1 MTSPILDHVSLEVF
15 PMRERRPCSSVYG
28 KPGVM
33 TRFQIHCCSSATH
46 RQFHLGVAR
55 RLRTYWRS
63 RLPFAVLASVFGT
76 PVECVS
82 YAELGSIVR
91 AFLRLTRFSRLDR
104 TLRCSV
110 RQTLTECGVW

>member
-1 MTSPILDHVSLEVF
+1 
-15 PMRERRPCSSVYG
+15 MRERRLCSSVYG

-46 RQFHLGVAR
+46 RQFHLGVAQ
-55 RLRTYWRS
+55 RLRTSWRS

-91 AFLRLTRFSRLDR
+91 VLPQLDE
-104 TLRCSV
+104 LFQIGSDLAVQC
-110 RQTLTECGVW
+110 